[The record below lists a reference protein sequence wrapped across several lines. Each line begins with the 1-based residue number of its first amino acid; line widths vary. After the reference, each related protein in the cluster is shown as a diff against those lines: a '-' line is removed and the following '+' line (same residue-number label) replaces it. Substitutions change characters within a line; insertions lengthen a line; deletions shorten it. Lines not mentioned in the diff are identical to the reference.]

1 MNCVGMLIHV
11 FIINQTYY
19 FMLILGTIVIR
30 PDIASRVISDSTLQ
44 IRDSRLDLRFLVDK
58 FVENRIISE
67 NERRSIT
74 DGHTRQNY
82 DERMDILLCSLSSS
96 IRMADV
102 DVFSIFI
109 GILREEGTLR
119 SIALAN
125 RLMEMYQNYAS
136 NNEQ

>member
-1 MNCVGMLIHV
+1 
-11 FIINQTYY
+11 
-19 FMLILGTIVIR
+19 MLILGTIVIR
-30 PDIASRVISDSTLQ
+30 PDIACRVISDSTLQ

-74 DGHTRQNY
+74 DGQNY

-125 RLMEMYQNYAS
+125 RLMEMYQNYATRS

>member
-1 MNCVGMLIHV
+1 
-11 FIINQTYY
+11 
-19 FMLILGTIVIR
+19 MLILGTIVIR
-30 PDIASRVISDSTLQ
+30 PDIASRVISDSTSR
-44 IRDSRLDLRFLVDK
+44 IKDSRLDLRFLVDK

-96 IRMADV
+96 ITMADV

-125 RLMEMYQNYAS
+125 RLMEMYQNYATRS